1 MFFLDENVTTEN
13 YDKFMGLIEIDN
25 RSENLKK
32 MYEEFGNELSL
43 APASAV
49 QWYHNAF
56 PGGYLDHILRVHDMS
71 IQVAKLYKDSGGTL
85 EFTPQEL
92 RFATLHHDLGKLGS
106 PGQPYYL
113 DQDSDWHRK
122 NQGKNYKY
130 NGNDQYM
137 NVTDRALFTLQ
148 HYDVKVTQNE
158 WLGIQ
163 LSDGMYE
170 DANGAYLMNGMHPYP
185 FKTNLPHIVHTAD
198 YLATQIEK
206 ANSKF

>member
-1 MFFLDENVTTEN
+1 MFFLNEDVTTEN
-13 YDKFMGLIEIDN
+13 YDKFMKLIETDE

-32 MYEEFGNELSL
+32 MYDDLGTELAL

-56 PGGYLDHILRVHDMS
+56 PGGYLDHILRVHDLS
-71 IQVAKLYKDSGGTL
+71 IQVAKLYKDNGGTL

-92 RFATLHHDLGKLGS
+92 RFATLHHDLGKLGE
-106 PGQPYYL
+106 PGEPYYL
-113 DQDSDWHRK
+113 EQDSDWHRK

-137 NVTDRALFTLQ
+137 RVTDRALFMLQ
-148 HYDVKVTQNE
+148 KYGVTVTRNE

-163 LSDGMYE
+163 LSDGMYD
-170 DANGAYLMNGMHPYP
+170 DANGAYLMNTMHPYP